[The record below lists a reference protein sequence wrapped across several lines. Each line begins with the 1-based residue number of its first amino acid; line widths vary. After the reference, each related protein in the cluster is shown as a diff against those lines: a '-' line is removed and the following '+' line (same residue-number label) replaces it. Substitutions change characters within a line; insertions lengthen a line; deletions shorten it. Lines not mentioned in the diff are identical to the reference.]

1 MVYTYGKKPNRL
13 RTFVSQLGVVPLLAG
28 VLLVVVPVIV
38 LIVIGAAHFKGTQA
52 NPDLTRQTLEE
63 KGYTGIKLLGSSWSE
78 CSRDFIGQA
87 FEATNKGVI
96 FSGYAC
102 CWEKAN
108 GCLLV
113 FNRKD

>member
-13 RTFVSQLGVVPLLAG
+13 RTFVSQLGVIPLLVG
-28 VLLVVVPVIV
+28 VLLGVVPVVV
-38 LIVIGAAHFKGTQA
+38 LFVIGAANFKGIQA
-52 NPDLTRQTLEE
+52 NPVLTRQTLEE
-63 KGYTGIKLLGSSWSE
+63 KGYTDIKLLGSSWSK
-78 CSRDFIGQA
+78 CPRDFIGQA

-113 FNRKD
+113 VNRED